1 MVSTETFILP
11 NGFWYGLLQARKYI
25 FLHPPPPP
33 KIEHEC
39 NEKDVKDRTAFKY
52 CKYSYFGFSWKT
64 SITATVFLLNHLGFI
79 SSYCSTT
86 VTLIPIILQFDTIA

>member
-25 FLHPPPPP
+25 FLHPPPPQ

-39 NEKDVKDRTAFKY
+39 NEKDVKDRQ
-52 CKYSYFGFSWKT
+52 
-64 SITATVFLLNHLGFI
+64 LLNI
-79 SSYCSTT
+79 VNTA
-86 VTLIPIILQFDTIA
+86 ILAFHGKPVLLQLFFF